1 MRKKWIFIGAAFAL
15 AMTLTG
21 CRDNAAASIPQ
32 QSSQEQTKEQ
42 TQMIPM
48 EEAQEAALKAAD
60 IVAADAD
67 ISATTLSE
75 VAGVA
80 CYKVEFT
87 SGEYAYAYTINAE
100 TGAVMEMSSQE
111 QNAQASGTQTETAD
125 PAAPAPAQN
134 ATGTGTVDEAAAQ
147 KIALEH
153 AGVKAADAT
162 ITKSKLDYED
172 GRQVYDI
179 EWYAGGAKYDYE
191 IATDTGEI
199 ISSAYEEKTMGAD
212 SKNVTVSEADAKKT
226 ALDRVSG
233 ATDKDL
239 YEWKLDYEDG
249 HRIKGGQT
257 SAVNWIHSILK
268 KQRVLAEDW
277 QLSQCLFGEHLLK
290 THPDKV
296 VVLVESEKSA
306 VIGSA
311 IFPDYVWL
319 ATGGKSQMREEKLRV
334 LSGRTVLLFPDADAY
349 AEWKQRAESMYFCK
363 VVVSDIIERNATP
376 KQKEAHIDIAD
387 WIIFQ
392 IREGKVMSTAN
403 HLVEAERILQRM
415 IEKNP
420 VLQKLIDDLDLVLVG
435 ASPIGND
442 DEKPP

>member
-1 MRKKWIFIGAAFAL
+1 MGCLLLYKMETIRESVKRGMGGAIYGIASVTIFVRFLQIYPVHKNFTCNLAGYRLHFTHSNLIGRIRKNMRKKWIFIGAAFAL

-32 QSSQEQTKEQ
+32 QSSQEQT
-42 TQMIPM
+42 QMIPM
-48 EEAQEAALKAAD
+48 EEAQEAALNAAD

-111 QNAQASGTQTETAD
+111 QNAQTSGTQTETAD

-239 YEWKLDYEDG
+239 YEWKLDYDDG
-249 HRIKGGQT
+249 RPEYEGKIIYGGT
-257 SAVNWIHSILK
+257 EYEFTIDA
-268 KQRVLAEDW
+268 
-277 QLSQCLFGEHLLK
+277 
-290 THPDKV
+290 
-296 VVLVESEKSA
+296 
-306 VIGSA
+306 
-311 IFPDYVWL
+311 
-319 ATGGKSQMREEKLRV
+319 ATGSVMEWDAEKVR
-334 LSGRTVLLFPDADAY
+334 
-349 AEWKQRAESMYFCK
+349 
-363 VVVSDIIERNATP
+363 
-376 KQKEAHIDIAD
+376 
-387 WIIFQ
+387 
-392 IREGKVMSTAN
+392 
-403 HLVEAERILQRM
+403 
-415 IEKNP
+415 
-420 VLQKLIDDLDLVLVG
+420 
-435 ASPIGND
+435 
-442 DEKPP
+442 

>member
-1 MRKKWIFIGAAFAL
+1 MRKKWIFTGAAFAL
-15 AMTLTG
+15 AMTMTG
-21 CRDNAAASIPQ
+21 CRDNAASSILQ

-42 TQMIPM
+42 TLMIPM

-60 IVAADAD
+60 IEAADAD
-67 ISATTLSE
+67 ISATTLGE

-87 SGEYAYAYTINAE
+87 SGEYAYAYTINAQ

-111 QNAQASGTQTETAD
+111 QNAQASGTQTEVADSTVPTTAQTSAQAQTS
-125 PAAPAPAQN
+125 AAAPAQN

-191 IATDTGEI
+191 IAADTGEI

-233 ATDKDL
+233 ATDRDI
-239 YEWKLDYEDG
+239 YEWKLDYDDG
-249 HRIKGGQT
+249 RPEYEGKIIYGGT
-257 SAVNWIHSILK
+257 EYEFTIDA
-268 KQRVLAEDW
+268 
-277 QLSQCLFGEHLLK
+277 
-290 THPDKV
+290 
-296 VVLVESEKSA
+296 
-306 VIGSA
+306 
-311 IFPDYVWL
+311 
-319 ATGGKSQMREEKLRV
+319 ATGSVMEWDAEKVR
-334 LSGRTVLLFPDADAY
+334 
-349 AEWKQRAESMYFCK
+349 
-363 VVVSDIIERNATP
+363 
-376 KQKEAHIDIAD
+376 
-387 WIIFQ
+387 
-392 IREGKVMSTAN
+392 
-403 HLVEAERILQRM
+403 
-415 IEKNP
+415 
-420 VLQKLIDDLDLVLVG
+420 
-435 ASPIGND
+435 
-442 DEKPP
+442 

>member
-1 MRKKWIFIGAAFAL
+1 MGGAIYGIASVTIFVRFLQIYPVHKNFTCDLAGYRLHFTHSNLIGGIRKNMRKKWIFTVAAFAL

-32 QSSQEQTKEQ
+32 QSSQEQ

-111 QNAQASGTQTETAD
+111 QNAQASGTQTEMAD

-134 ATGTGTVDEAAAQ
+134 ATGIGTVDEAAAQ

-191 IATDTGEI
+191 IAADTGEI

-239 YEWKLDYEDG
+239 YEWKLDYDDG
-249 HRIKGGQT
+249 RPEYEGKIIYGGT
-257 SAVNWIHSILK
+257 EYEFTIDA
-268 KQRVLAEDW
+268 
-277 QLSQCLFGEHLLK
+277 
-290 THPDKV
+290 
-296 VVLVESEKSA
+296 
-306 VIGSA
+306 
-311 IFPDYVWL
+311 
-319 ATGGKSQMREEKLRV
+319 ATGSVMEWDAEKVR
-334 LSGRTVLLFPDADAY
+334 
-349 AEWKQRAESMYFCK
+349 
-363 VVVSDIIERNATP
+363 
-376 KQKEAHIDIAD
+376 
-387 WIIFQ
+387 
-392 IREGKVMSTAN
+392 
-403 HLVEAERILQRM
+403 
-415 IEKNP
+415 
-420 VLQKLIDDLDLVLVG
+420 
-435 ASPIGND
+435 
-442 DEKPP
+442 

>member
-1 MRKKWIFIGAAFAL
+1 VGCLLLYKMETIRESVKRGMGGAIYGIASVTIFVRFLQIYPVHKNFTCDLAGYRLHFTHPNLIGRIRKNMRKKWIFIGAAFAL

-21 CRDNAAASIPQ
+21 YRYNAAASIPQ
-32 QSSQEQTKEQ
+32 QSSQQQ

-212 SKNVTVSEADAKKT
+212 SRNVTVSEADAKKT

-233 ATDKDL
+233 ATDKNL

-249 HRIKGGQT
+249 HPEYEGKIIYGGT
-257 SAVNWIHSILK
+257 EYEFTIDA
-268 KQRVLAEDW
+268 
-277 QLSQCLFGEHLLK
+277 
-290 THPDKV
+290 
-296 VVLVESEKSA
+296 
-306 VIGSA
+306 
-311 IFPDYVWL
+311 
-319 ATGGKSQMREEKLRV
+319 ATGSVMEWDAEKVR
-334 LSGRTVLLFPDADAY
+334 
-349 AEWKQRAESMYFCK
+349 
-363 VVVSDIIERNATP
+363 
-376 KQKEAHIDIAD
+376 
-387 WIIFQ
+387 
-392 IREGKVMSTAN
+392 
-403 HLVEAERILQRM
+403 
-415 IEKNP
+415 
-420 VLQKLIDDLDLVLVG
+420 
-435 ASPIGND
+435 
-442 DEKPP
+442 

>member
-1 MRKKWIFIGAAFAL
+1 MRKKWIFTGVAFAL

-60 IVAADAD
+60 IEAADAD

-111 QNAQASGTQTETAD
+111 QNAQTSGTQTETAD
-125 PAAPAPAQN
+125 PAASAPAQTSGSASAQAQTSAAAPAQN

-212 SKNVTVSEADAKKT
+212 SRNVTVSEADAKKT

-239 YEWKLDYEDG
+239 YEWKLDYDDG
-249 HRIKGGQT
+249 RPEYEGKIIYGGT
-257 SAVNWIHSILK
+257 EYEFTIDA
-268 KQRVLAEDW
+268 
-277 QLSQCLFGEHLLK
+277 
-290 THPDKV
+290 
-296 VVLVESEKSA
+296 
-306 VIGSA
+306 
-311 IFPDYVWL
+311 
-319 ATGGKSQMREEKLRV
+319 ATGSVMEWDAEKVR
-334 LSGRTVLLFPDADAY
+334 
-349 AEWKQRAESMYFCK
+349 
-363 VVVSDIIERNATP
+363 
-376 KQKEAHIDIAD
+376 
-387 WIIFQ
+387 
-392 IREGKVMSTAN
+392 
-403 HLVEAERILQRM
+403 
-415 IEKNP
+415 
-420 VLQKLIDDLDLVLVG
+420 
-435 ASPIGND
+435 
-442 DEKPP
+442 

>member
-1 MRKKWIFIGAAFAL
+1 MGCLLLYKMETIRESVKRGMGGAIYGIASVTIFVRFLQIYPVHKNFTCNLAGYWLHFTHSNLIGRIRKNMRKKWIFIGAAFAL

-21 CRDNAAASIPQ
+21 YRYNAAASIPQ

-111 QNAQASGTQTETAD
+111 QNAQASGTQTETTD

-134 ATGTGTVDEAAAQ
+134 ATGTG
-147 KIALEH
+147 
-153 AGVKAADAT
+153 T

-199 ISSAYEEKTMGAD
+199 ISSAYEEKTIGAD
-212 SKNVTVSEADAKKT
+212 SKNITVSEADAKKT

-239 YEWKLDYEDG
+239 YEWKLDYDDG
-249 HRIKGGQT
+249 RPEYEGKIIYGGT
-257 SAVNWIHSILK
+257 EYEFTIDA
-268 KQRVLAEDW
+268 
-277 QLSQCLFGEHLLK
+277 
-290 THPDKV
+290 
-296 VVLVESEKSA
+296 
-306 VIGSA
+306 
-311 IFPDYVWL
+311 
-319 ATGGKSQMREEKLRV
+319 ATGSVMEWDAEKVR
-334 LSGRTVLLFPDADAY
+334 
-349 AEWKQRAESMYFCK
+349 
-363 VVVSDIIERNATP
+363 
-376 KQKEAHIDIAD
+376 
-387 WIIFQ
+387 
-392 IREGKVMSTAN
+392 
-403 HLVEAERILQRM
+403 
-415 IEKNP
+415 
-420 VLQKLIDDLDLVLVG
+420 
-435 ASPIGND
+435 
-442 DEKPP
+442 

>member
-1 MRKKWIFIGAAFAL
+1 MGGAIYGIASVTIFVRFLQIYPVYKNFTCNLAGYRLHFTHSNLIGRIRKNMRKKWIFTVAAFAL

-32 QSSQEQTKEQ
+32 QSSQEQ

-199 ISSAYEEKTMGAD
+199 ISSAYEEKTMGAG
-212 SKNVTVSEADAKKT
+212 SKNITVSEADAKKT

-239 YEWKLDYEDG
+239 YEWKLDYDDG
-249 HRIKGGQT
+249 RPEYEGKIIYGGT
-257 SAVNWIHSILK
+257 EYEFTIDA
-268 KQRVLAEDW
+268 
-277 QLSQCLFGEHLLK
+277 
-290 THPDKV
+290 
-296 VVLVESEKSA
+296 
-306 VIGSA
+306 
-311 IFPDYVWL
+311 
-319 ATGGKSQMREEKLRV
+319 ATGSVMEWDAEKVR
-334 LSGRTVLLFPDADAY
+334 
-349 AEWKQRAESMYFCK
+349 
-363 VVVSDIIERNATP
+363 
-376 KQKEAHIDIAD
+376 
-387 WIIFQ
+387 
-392 IREGKVMSTAN
+392 
-403 HLVEAERILQRM
+403 
-415 IEKNP
+415 
-420 VLQKLIDDLDLVLVG
+420 
-435 ASPIGND
+435 
-442 DEKPP
+442 

>member
-1 MRKKWIFIGAAFAL
+1 METIRESVKRGMGGAIYGIASVTIFVRFLQIYPVHKNFTCNLAGYRLHFTHSNLIGRIRKSMRKKWIFTGAAFAL

-32 QSSQEQTKEQ
+32 QSSQEQT
-42 TQMIPM
+42 QMIPM

-60 IVAADAD
+60 IEAADAD

-191 IATDTGEI
+191 IATDIGEI

-212 SKNVTVSEADAKKT
+212 SRNVTVSEADAKKT

-239 YEWKLDYEDG
+239 YEWKLDYDDG
-249 HRIKGGQT
+249 RPEYEGKIIYGGT
-257 SAVNWIHSILK
+257 EYEFTIDA
-268 KQRVLAEDW
+268 
-277 QLSQCLFGEHLLK
+277 
-290 THPDKV
+290 
-296 VVLVESEKSA
+296 
-306 VIGSA
+306 
-311 IFPDYVWL
+311 
-319 ATGGKSQMREEKLRV
+319 ATGSVMEWDAEKVR
-334 LSGRTVLLFPDADAY
+334 
-349 AEWKQRAESMYFCK
+349 
-363 VVVSDIIERNATP
+363 
-376 KQKEAHIDIAD
+376 
-387 WIIFQ
+387 
-392 IREGKVMSTAN
+392 
-403 HLVEAERILQRM
+403 
-415 IEKNP
+415 
-420 VLQKLIDDLDLVLVG
+420 
-435 ASPIGND
+435 
-442 DEKPP
+442 

>member
-1 MRKKWIFIGAAFAL
+1 MRKKWIFTGAAFAL

-21 CRDNAAASIPQ
+21 CRDNAASSILQ

-60 IVAADAD
+60 IEAADAD

-87 SGEYAYAYTINAE
+87 SGEYAYAYTINAQ

-111 QNAQASGTQTETAD
+111 QNAQASGTQTAESTV
-125 PAAPAPAQN
+125 PATVQTSAAAPAQN

-162 ITKSKLDYED
+162 IIKSKLDYED

-191 IATDTGEI
+191 IAADTGEI
-199 ISSAYEEKTMGAD
+199 ISSAYKEKTMGAD

-239 YEWKLDYEDG
+239 YEWKLDYDDG
-249 HRIKGGQT
+249 RPEYEGKIIYGGT
-257 SAVNWIHSILK
+257 EYEFTIDA
-268 KQRVLAEDW
+268 
-277 QLSQCLFGEHLLK
+277 
-290 THPDKV
+290 
-296 VVLVESEKSA
+296 
-306 VIGSA
+306 
-311 IFPDYVWL
+311 
-319 ATGGKSQMREEKLRV
+319 ATGSVIEWDAEKVR
-334 LSGRTVLLFPDADAY
+334 
-349 AEWKQRAESMYFCK
+349 
-363 VVVSDIIERNATP
+363 
-376 KQKEAHIDIAD
+376 
-387 WIIFQ
+387 
-392 IREGKVMSTAN
+392 
-403 HLVEAERILQRM
+403 
-415 IEKNP
+415 
-420 VLQKLIDDLDLVLVG
+420 
-435 ASPIGND
+435 
-442 DEKPP
+442 

>member
-1 MRKKWIFIGAAFAL
+1 MRKKWIFTGAAFAL

-32 QSSQEQTKEQ
+32 QSSQEQT
-42 TQMIPM
+42 QMIPM

-60 IVAADAD
+60 IEAADAD

-87 SGEYAYAYTINAE
+87 FGEYAYAYTINAQ

-111 QNAQASGTQTETAD
+111 QNAQASGTQTEVADSTVPATAQTSGSASAQAQTS
-125 PAAPAPAQN
+125 AAAPAQN

-191 IATDTGEI
+191 IAADTGEI

-212 SKNVTVSEADAKKT
+212 SRNVTVSEADAKKT

-239 YEWKLDYEDG
+239 YEWKLDYDDG
-249 HRIKGGQT
+249 RP
-257 SAVNWIHSILK
+257 
-268 KQRVLAEDW
+268 E
-277 QLSQCLFGEHLLK
+277 
-290 THPDKV
+290 
-296 VVLVESEKSA
+296 
-306 VIGSA
+306 
-311 IFPDYVWL
+311 Y
-319 ATGGKSQMREEKLRV
+319 
-334 LSGRTVLLFPDADAY
+334 
-349 AEWKQRAESMYFCK
+349 
-363 VVVSDIIERNATP
+363 
-376 KQKEAHIDIAD
+376 
-387 WIIFQ
+387 
-392 IREGKVMSTAN
+392 EGKIIYGGTEYEFTIDASTGSVM
-403 HLVEAERILQRM
+403 EWDAEKVR
-415 IEKNP
+415 
-420 VLQKLIDDLDLVLVG
+420 
-435 ASPIGND
+435 
-442 DEKPP
+442 

>member
-1 MRKKWIFIGAAFAL
+1 MRKKWIFTGAAFAL

-21 CRDNAAASIPQ
+21 YRYNVAASIPQ

-60 IVAADAD
+60 IEAADAD

-87 SGEYAYAYTINAE
+87 SGEYAYSYTINAQ

-111 QNAQASGTQTETAD
+111 QNAQASGTQTEVADSTVPTTAQTSAQAQT
-125 PAAPAPAQN
+125 PAQAQTSAAAPAQN

-191 IATDTGEI
+191 IAADTGEI

-239 YEWKLDYEDG
+239 YEWKLDYDDG
-249 HRIKGGQT
+249 RPEYEGKIIYGGT
-257 SAVNWIHSILK
+257 EYEFTIDA
-268 KQRVLAEDW
+268 
-277 QLSQCLFGEHLLK
+277 
-290 THPDKV
+290 
-296 VVLVESEKSA
+296 
-306 VIGSA
+306 
-311 IFPDYVWL
+311 
-319 ATGGKSQMREEKLRV
+319 ATGSVMEWDAEKVR
-334 LSGRTVLLFPDADAY
+334 
-349 AEWKQRAESMYFCK
+349 
-363 VVVSDIIERNATP
+363 
-376 KQKEAHIDIAD
+376 
-387 WIIFQ
+387 
-392 IREGKVMSTAN
+392 
-403 HLVEAERILQRM
+403 
-415 IEKNP
+415 
-420 VLQKLIDDLDLVLVG
+420 
-435 ASPIGND
+435 
-442 DEKPP
+442 

>member
-1 MRKKWIFIGAAFAL
+1 MGCLLLYKMETIRESVKRGMGGAIYGFASVTIFVKFLQISPVHKNFTCNLAGYRLHFMHFNLIGRIRKSMKQKWIFTGAAFAL

-32 QSSQEQTKEQ
+32 QSSQEQT
-42 TQMIPM
+42 QMIPM

-60 IVAADAD
+60 IEAADAD

-125 PAAPAPAQN
+125 PAAPAPAQTSATASAQAQTSAPAPAQN

-239 YEWKLDYEDG
+239 YEWKLDYDDG
-249 HRIKGGQT
+249 RPEYEGKIIYGGT
-257 SAVNWIHSILK
+257 EYEFTIDA
-268 KQRVLAEDW
+268 
-277 QLSQCLFGEHLLK
+277 
-290 THPDKV
+290 
-296 VVLVESEKSA
+296 
-306 VIGSA
+306 
-311 IFPDYVWL
+311 
-319 ATGGKSQMREEKLRV
+319 ATGAVMEWDVEKLR
-334 LSGRTVLLFPDADAY
+334 
-349 AEWKQRAESMYFCK
+349 
-363 VVVSDIIERNATP
+363 
-376 KQKEAHIDIAD
+376 
-387 WIIFQ
+387 
-392 IREGKVMSTAN
+392 
-403 HLVEAERILQRM
+403 
-415 IEKNP
+415 
-420 VLQKLIDDLDLVLVG
+420 
-435 ASPIGND
+435 
-442 DEKPP
+442 

>member
-21 CRDNAAASIPQ
+21 YRYNAAASIPQ
-32 QSSQEQTKEQ
+32 QSSQQQ

-111 QNAQASGTQTETAD
+111 QNAQTSGTQTETAD
-125 PAAPAPAQN
+125 PAASAPAQTSGSASAQAQTSAAAPAQN

-199 ISSAYEEKTMGAD
+199 ISSAYEEKTMGTD

-239 YEWKLDYEDG
+239 YEWKLDYDDG
-249 HRIKGGQT
+249 RPEYEGKIIYGGT
-257 SAVNWIHSILK
+257 EYEFTIDA
-268 KQRVLAEDW
+268 
-277 QLSQCLFGEHLLK
+277 
-290 THPDKV
+290 
-296 VVLVESEKSA
+296 
-306 VIGSA
+306 
-311 IFPDYVWL
+311 
-319 ATGGKSQMREEKLRV
+319 ATGSVMEWDAEKVR
-334 LSGRTVLLFPDADAY
+334 
-349 AEWKQRAESMYFCK
+349 
-363 VVVSDIIERNATP
+363 
-376 KQKEAHIDIAD
+376 
-387 WIIFQ
+387 
-392 IREGKVMSTAN
+392 
-403 HLVEAERILQRM
+403 
-415 IEKNP
+415 
-420 VLQKLIDDLDLVLVG
+420 
-435 ASPIGND
+435 
-442 DEKPP
+442 

>member
-1 MRKKWIFIGAAFAL
+1 MGGAIYGIASVTIFVRFLQVYPVHKNFTCNLAGYRLHFTHSNLIGRIRKSMRKKWIFTGVAFAL

-87 SGEYAYAYTINAE
+87 SGEYAYAYTINAQ

-111 QNAQASGTQTETAD
+111 QNAQASGTQTEVADSTVPATAQTSGSASAQAQTS
-125 PAAPAPAQN
+125 AAAPAQN

-199 ISSAYEEKTMGAD
+199 ISSAYEEKTMRAD
-212 SKNVTVSEADAKKT
+212 SKNITVSEADAKKT

-239 YEWKLDYEDG
+239 YEWKLDYDDG
-249 HRIKGGQT
+249 RPEYEGKIIYGGT
-257 SAVNWIHSILK
+257 EYEFTIDA
-268 KQRVLAEDW
+268 
-277 QLSQCLFGEHLLK
+277 
-290 THPDKV
+290 
-296 VVLVESEKSA
+296 
-306 VIGSA
+306 
-311 IFPDYVWL
+311 
-319 ATGGKSQMREEKLRV
+319 ATGSVMEWDAEKVR
-334 LSGRTVLLFPDADAY
+334 
-349 AEWKQRAESMYFCK
+349 
-363 VVVSDIIERNATP
+363 
-376 KQKEAHIDIAD
+376 
-387 WIIFQ
+387 
-392 IREGKVMSTAN
+392 
-403 HLVEAERILQRM
+403 
-415 IEKNP
+415 
-420 VLQKLIDDLDLVLVG
+420 
-435 ASPIGND
+435 
-442 DEKPP
+442 

>member
-21 CRDNAAASIPQ
+21 YRDNAAASIPQ

-42 TQMIPM
+42 IQMIPM

-239 YEWKLDYEDG
+239 YEWKLDYDDDVRNTKE
-249 HRIKGGQT
+249 R
-257 SAVNWIHSILK
+257 SS
-268 KQRVLAEDW
+268 
-277 QLSQCLFGEHLLK
+277 
-290 THPDKV
+290 
-296 VVLVESEKSA
+296 
-306 VIGSA
+306 
-311 IFPDYVWL
+311 
-319 ATGGKSQMREEKLRV
+319 
-334 LSGRTVLLFPDADAY
+334 TV
-349 AEWKQRAESMYFCK
+349 
-363 VVVSDIIERNATP
+363 ERNTNS
-376 KQKEAHIDIAD
+376 
-387 WIIFQ
+387 
-392 IREGKVMSTAN
+392 RLM
-403 HLVEAERILQRM
+403 QR
-415 IEKNP
+415 P
-420 VLQKLIDDLDLVLVG
+420 D
-435 ASPIGND
+435 P
-442 DEKPP
+442 

>member
-1 MRKKWIFIGAAFAL
+1 MKQKWIFTGAAFAL

-32 QSSQEQTKEQ
+32 QSSQEQT
-42 TQMIPM
+42 QMIPM

-60 IVAADAD
+60 IEAADAD

-125 PAAPAPAQN
+125 PAAPATAQTSATASAQAQTSAPAPAQN

-162 ITKSKLDYED
+162 ITKSKLDYEG

-199 ISSAYEEKTMGAD
+199 ISSGYEEKTAGVG
-212 SKNVTVSEADAKKT
+212 SNNVTVSEADAKKT
-226 ALDRVSG
+226 ALNRVSG
-233 ATDKDL
+233 ASDKDL
-239 YEWKLDYEDG
+239 YEWKLDYDDG
-249 HRIKGGQT
+249 RPEYEGKIIYGGT
-257 SAVNWIHSILK
+257 EYEFTIDA
-268 KQRVLAEDW
+268 
-277 QLSQCLFGEHLLK
+277 
-290 THPDKV
+290 
-296 VVLVESEKSA
+296 
-306 VIGSA
+306 
-311 IFPDYVWL
+311 
-319 ATGGKSQMREEKLRV
+319 ATGAVMEWDAEKLR
-334 LSGRTVLLFPDADAY
+334 
-349 AEWKQRAESMYFCK
+349 
-363 VVVSDIIERNATP
+363 
-376 KQKEAHIDIAD
+376 
-387 WIIFQ
+387 
-392 IREGKVMSTAN
+392 
-403 HLVEAERILQRM
+403 
-415 IEKNP
+415 
-420 VLQKLIDDLDLVLVG
+420 
-435 ASPIGND
+435 
-442 DEKPP
+442 